1 MFLIDKINLFY
12 FLLSLCFGLFLC
24 YITSPIPD
32 IIIKYPTPENSEKE
46 IYKDNAD
53 NCFRFKSIEVKCP
66 IQKKKILTIPIQNQ
80 ELKEHFKLHE
90 KHLNNK

>member
-1 MFLIDKINLFY
+1 MFLINKINVFY

-53 NCFRFKSIEVKCP
+53 NCFKFKSIEVKCP
-66 IQKKKILTIPIQNQ
+66 IQKQKIMTIPIQNQ

>member
-66 IQKKKILTIPIQNQ
+66 IQKKK
-80 ELKEHFKLHE
+80 F
-90 KHLNNK
+90 